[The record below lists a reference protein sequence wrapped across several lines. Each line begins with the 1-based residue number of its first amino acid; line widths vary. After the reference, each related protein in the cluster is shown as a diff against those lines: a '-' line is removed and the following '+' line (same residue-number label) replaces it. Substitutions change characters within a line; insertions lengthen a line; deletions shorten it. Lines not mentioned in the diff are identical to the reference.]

1 MIVKKYETLLK
12 NYGGNCKCA
21 LINPAKYMKGQLY
34 EIQQVLPHLFAIIT
48 VLVYN

>member
-34 EIQQVLPHLFAIIT
+34 ETSASAPTFICNHHVPGI
-48 VLVYN
+48 